1 MFDNTYYVHTLHGIQ
16 GVRKIFVNGNLE
28 SLKKSVIDELEALS
42 KIQTDKNDFVP
53 PELAEAISDISSRI
67 NREISVFIDR
77 KGNLVDISVGD
88 SNTVGLPEVNGRRD
102 KSRLSGIRCIHTH
115 PNGAGMVSLV
125 DINSMLKLRLDA
137 MVAIGVKD
145 GKITEIFAA
154 IPQKAEEN
162 EFDKAQVYGPF
173 MAQDKRFYEL
183 WSIIDEI
190 DKAANDTYYA
200 NKEAAERAMLVG
212 LETSTGNII
221 NGKSAGERSLNELE
235 ELVLTA
241 GAQVVKKIL
250 QRRQGMDSAYYVGKG
265 KLEEMC
271 LIRQALDIDLI
282 VFDDELSG
290 AQLRNIEELVGVK
303 VIDRTTLILDI
314 FAQRAR
320 SKEGKLQVELAQL
333 KYRISR
339 LIGLGNQLSRLGG
352 GIGTRGPGEKKLEV
366 DRRHIRRRINYLEL
380 ELKEVEKRRGVIRK
394 SRDKDSL
401 PVVALVGYTNAGKST
416 LMNLLC
422 RADVFAEDKLFA
434 TLDPTARNLKLPNGR
449 EALLTDTVGFIRKLP
464 HELIESFKSTLEEAI
479 FADVLVHVIDVTSD
493 EVHDQIEVVNNILY
507 SMGASS
513 KPIVMALNKVDQ
525 LEDRKRAPIVNPRG
539 DVLEISA
546 ITGEGVA
553 ELLKAVTDAI
563 GQEEEELEL
572 FIPYQEGWAIPYIY
586 KNGKIVTQCHEE
598 TGTLLKACVLKSKV
612 DSIKRFR
619 V

>member
-1 MFDNTYYVHTLHGIQ
+1 M
-16 GVRKIFVNGNLE
+16 VNGNLD
-28 SLKKSVIDELEALS
+28 SLKKSIIEELEALS

-67 NREISVFIDR
+67 NREISIFIDR

-88 SNTVGLPEVNGRRD
+88 SNTVGLPEIEGRRD
-102 KSRLSGIRCIHTH
+102 ESRLSGIRCIHTH

-137 MVAIGVKD
+137 MVAIGVMD

-154 IPQKAEEN
+154 IPQKTEGN
-162 EFDKAQVYGPF
+162 EFNKSQVYGPF
-173 MAQDKRFYEL
+173 KVKDKRFSEL

-190 DKAANDTYYA
+190 DRASGDRFYA
-200 NKEAAERAMLVG
+200 NNTDAERVILVG
-212 LETSTGNII
+212 LETSTGNIV
-221 NGKSAGERSLNELE
+221 NGKSAGERSLEELE
-235 ELVLTA
+235 ELVWTA
-241 GAQVVKKIL
+241 GAHAVKKVL
-250 QRRQGMDSAYYVGKG
+250 QKRQGIDTAYYVGKG
-265 KLEEMC
+265 KLEELC

-290 AQLRNIEELVGVK
+290 AQLKNIEELVGIK

-366 DRRHIRRRINYLEL
+366 DRRHIRRRINYLEE
-380 ELKEVEKRRGVIRK
+380 ELNEVEKRRGVVRK

-434 TLDPTARNLKLPNGR
+434 TLDPTARNIKLPNGR
-449 EALLTDTVGFIRKLP
+449 EGLLIDTVGFIRKLP
-464 HELIESFKSTLEEAI
+464 HELIESFKSTLEEAV
-479 FADVLVHVIDVTSD
+479 FADILVHVIDVTSD
-493 EVHDQIEVVNNILY
+493 EAHEQIEVVNNILY
-507 SMGASS
+507 SLGASS
-513 KPIVMALNKVDQ
+513 KPIVMALNKVD
-525 LEDRKRAPIVNPRG
+525 LLGERKRAPIVNPMG
-539 DVLEISA
+539 EVIEISA
-546 ITGEGVA
+546 ITGEGVG
-553 ELLKAVTDAI
+553 ELLKAITDAI
-563 GQEEEELEL
+563 GQEEEELEV

-586 KNGKIVTQCHEE
+586 KNGRIIDQTHEE
-598 TGTLLKACVLKSKV
+598 AGTLLKVCMLKSKM
-612 DSIKRFR
+612 DSVKRFR
-619 V
+619 I